1 MDGRQDHS
9 DPNGPRGAGSAQLKS
24 RLIACAVFG
33 AGILFVSRD
42 VPSPGLEWRLLAMA
56 GLAFALSPYA
66 AQVRSRG
73 SGRSMPLA
81 PWHSAL
87 FAGAITLGPLGAAL
101 PAAFH
106 GCARIIFGPSGARP
120 LSHVLYALAKPA
132 IACSMASL
140 AYILSG
146 GNAVRPQAV
155 DSFVPVLVAGAV
167 YIGASMVLTVTAHE
181 QAGEAVGEPRAA
193 VLLAAWMLTLL
204 GGYTLAVLYAVAP
217 TYVLICLCAAAGVA
231 GYALREPRTE
241 NRRGARVPVVNKADG
256 DQPDETNV
264 FVDALTG
271 LANERY
277 LEMFLTRELSRESR
291 VGKSLS
297 IAVFDIDGSKK
308 LAEGVGKEA
317 LEETIIA
324 LGARLKNEV
333 REYDLVARHSPHRL
347 LVALPDTSSEEAYEV
362 IIRLHSLV
370 TSQPV
375 NGRPVSASVGIATF
389 PEHGVTF
396 QELIN
401 ASHRVLNH
409 GRFMGPN
416 CVHVSHRLEQTG

>member
-9 DPNGPRGAGSAQLKS
+9 DPNGPRGAGSTQLRF

-33 AGILFVSRD
+33 AGILFVGGDIS
-42 VPSPGLEWRLLAMA
+42 SPGLEWRLLAMA
-56 GLAFALSPYA
+56 GLAFVLSPYTA
-66 AQVRSRG
+66 ELRGRG
-73 SGRSMPLA
+73 SGRSIPLA

-106 GCARIIFGPSGARP
+106 GCARIIFGPNGTKP

-132 IACSMASL
+132 TACSLASL

-146 GNAVRPQAV
+146 GNALRPQAV

-167 YIGASMVLTVTAHE
+167 YVGASMALTVTARE
-181 QAGEAVGEPRAA
+181 QAGEAAQEPRAA

-217 TYVLICLCAAAGVA
+217 TYILICLCAAAGVA
-231 GYALREPRTE
+231 GYALRESRAQ
-241 NRRGARVPVVNKADG
+241 NDRVAHTPDADKADRN
-256 DQPDETNV
+256 QPDETNV

-277 LEMFLTRELSRESR
+277 LEMFLTGELSRASR
-291 VGKSLS
+291 VSKSLS

-308 LAEGVGKEA
+308 LAEGAA
-317 LEETIIA
+317 LEETVIA

-362 IIRLHSLV
+362 VIRLHGSV
-370 TSQPV
+370 TAQPI

-389 PEHGVTF
+389 PEHGVTP